1 MRLVWRV
8 RHRAGLLLTATA
20 LVLSVLLT
28 SEHAANQSSET
39 EAQHDQAADDAEA
52 ASDFDTGIDKNDHE
66 CHPEQ
71 LRVIFTVVIWGKQH
85 PHSVASP
92 PNGSN
97 IDAQINKSHAHGVN
111 ALAEDGTHPPKVKHL
126 EDH

>member
-39 EAQHDQAADDAEA
+39 EAQNDQATDDAEA

-66 CHPEQ
+66 CHP
-71 LRVIFTVVIWGKQH
+71 
-85 PHSVASP
+85 
-92 PNGSN
+92 
-97 IDAQINKSHAHGVN
+97 
-111 ALAEDGTHPPKVKHL
+111 
-126 EDH
+126 

>member
-8 RHRAGLLLTATA
+8 RHRAGLLLTAMA

-28 SEHAANQSSET
+28 SDHAAHQSCEA
-39 EAQHDQAADDAEA
+39 EAQDDQAADDAEA

-71 LRVIFTVVIWGKQH
+71 LSTILAVVFWGEQH
-85 PHSVASP
+85 PHGVASP
-92 PNGSN
+92 PYGSN
-97 IDAQINKSHAHGVN
+97 IDAQINESHAHGVD
-111 ALAEDGTHPPKVKHL
+111 ALAEDGSNPPKVKHL